1 MTDNKHTIFRPK
13 MTITKK
19 DIEVIPTMAA
29 LQEAIKY
36 WEMKSKTTTG
46 RDRYIAKKALIEARK
61 D

>member
-1 MTDNKHTIFRPK
+1 

-19 DIEVIPTMAA
+19 DIEVIPTMAD
-29 LQEAIKY
+29 LQNAIKF
-36 WEMKSKTTTG
+36 WEIKSKTTTG